1 MRNLLEALG
10 RKFARLATNQVVRR
24 PGLWRLFRPLMRAQF
39 NRLAPVWDEFRT
51 ADSFMPLDAALAA
64 VDPPRRALDIGTGT
78 GAAAFAVAR
87 RFPSAEV
94 VGVDVAG
101 EMLGEA
107 KRKTPLELADRV
119 RFEQVDAERLPYP
132 DGSFDLVTLANMIP
146 FFDELERVAAPGGW
160 LVFAFSGGA
169 ETPIYVPP
177 EKLRSELGRRGFT
190 DFAEFEAGRGTSLVA
205 RKQPEAVASS
215 V

>member
-1 MRNLLEALG
+1 MRSLLETLG
-10 RKFARLATNQVVRR
+10 RKFARLTTNQVVRR
-24 PGLWRLFRPLMRAQF
+24 PRLWRLFRPLMRAQF
-39 NRLAPVWDEFRT
+39 NRLAPVWDEFRFP
-51 ADSFMPLDAALAA
+51 DSFKPLDVALAA

-94 VGVDVAG
+94 VGADMAAD
-101 EMLGEA
+101 MLAEA

-119 RFEQVDAERLPYP
+119 RFEQADAERLTYP
-132 DGSFDLVTLANMIP
+132 DDSFDLVTLANMIP

-169 ETPIYVPP
+169 ETPIYVAP
-177 EKLRSELGRRGFT
+177 ENLRRELGRRGFA

-205 RKQPEAVASS
+205 RKQP
-215 V
+215 

>member
-1 MRNLLEALG
+1 VKDFLEALG

-24 PGLWRLFRPLMRAQF
+24 PRLWRLFRPLMRAQF
-39 NRLAPVWDEFRT
+39 NRLAPVWDEFRFP
-51 ADSFMPLDAALAA
+51 DSFKPLDAALAA

-78 GAAAFAVAR
+78 GAAAFLVAR
-87 RFPSAEV
+87 RFPNAEV
-94 VGVDVAG
+94 VGGDLAA
-101 EMLGEA
+101 EMLAEA

-132 DGSFDLVTLANMIP
+132 DESFDLVTLANMIP
-146 FFDELERVAAPGGW
+146 FFDELERVVAPGGW

-177 EKLRSELGRRGFT
+177 EKVRNELGRRGFT
-190 DFAEFEAGRGTSLVA
+190 EFAEFEAGRGNSLVA
-205 RKQPEAVASS
+205 RKQPKG
-215 V
+215 

>member
-1 MRNLLEALG
+1 VRDFLETLG
-10 RKFARLATNQVVRR
+10 RKFARLTTNQVVRR
-24 PGLWRLFRPLMRAQF
+24 PRLWRLFRPLMRAQF
-39 NRLAPVWDEFRT
+39 NRLAPVWDEFRFP
-51 ADSFMPLDAALAA
+51 DSFKPLDAALAA

-94 VGVDVAG
+94 VGADLAAD
-101 EMLGEA
+101 MIAEA

-146 FFDELERVAAPGGW
+146 FFDELERVVASGGW

-169 ETPIYVPP
+169 ETPIYVPS
-177 EKLRSELGRRGFT
+177 EKLRTELGRRGFT
-190 DFAEFEAGRGTSLVA
+190 DFAEFEAGRGNSLVA
-205 RKQPEAVASS
+205 RKQP
-215 V
+215 